1 MHVLKKYKAVLL
13 SGLLVV
19 VFCVA
24 AYCAVGRADSADSQY
39 TYAEHIFQDDT
50 VNEINIEIDEADW
63 QDMLENPLEEEYHKA
78 NITINGETVGNVA
91 IRTKGNNSLTS
102 VASSDSDRYSFKI
115 DFDYYDDNSNYYGL
129 KKLCLN
135 NNYSDNSSMREY
147 ISYKIMGELGLDVP
161 QCGYSNITVN
171 GEEWGLYL
179 AVEAIDETFLE
190 THFDDAT
197 GDLYKPEG
205 QDGTGADL
213 VYDGDDI
220 SSYTGLNLK
229 TNEDT
234 SDGKEII
241 ALMKALEDGE
251 NLEDL
256 LDVESALKYIAAN
269 VALANFD
276 SYLGNTTHNYYLYE
290 EDGYFTVIPWDMNL
304 AFGGFGGG
312 RRANPNA
319 PRKGGDIRVSLVLS
333 FMEAVHGCTKTVS
346 VNRQDTCPEC
356 GGTGAAKGT
365 SPETCPDCHGSGY
378 VTVQQRTP
386 FGVMQSSQPCSRCGG
401 KGKIIKSPCSK
412 CHGSGKTSST
422 KRVEVKVPAGIDD
435 DQSMRLTGLGDAGLN
450 GGPSGDLIVIVT
462 VRPDAMFER
471 DRFDVHVTVPV
482 TYSQAVLGAEVVVPT
497 IDGKV
502 QYTVPEGTQSGTTFR
517 LRGKGI
523 QYVNGRGRGDQ
534 YVKVVVEIPKKLT
547 KTQRDA
553 LKKFEDTLK
562 DDNYEQRKGFF
573 KSLRDKFENG

>member
-1 MHVLKKYKAVLL
+1 MAYIDYYQVLGVDKKA
-13 SGLLVV
+13 S
-19 VFCVA
+19 
-24 AYCAVGRADSADSQY
+24 
-39 TYAEHIFQDDT
+39 QDD
-50 VNEINIEIDEADW
+50 IKRAFRKLARKYHPD
-63 QDMLENPLEEEYHKA
+63 LNP
-78 NITINGETVGNVA
+78 N
-91 IRTKGNNSLTS
+91 
-102 VASSDSDRYSFKI
+102 
-115 DFDYYDDNSNYYGL
+115 
-129 KKLCLN
+129 
-135 NNYSDNSSMREY
+135 
-147 ISYKIMGELGLDVP
+147 
-161 QCGYSNITVN
+161 
-171 GEEWGLYL
+171 
-179 AVEAIDETFLE
+179 
-190 THFDDAT
+190 DAT
-197 GDLYKPEG
+197 AKDKFQAINEANEVLSDPEKRRQYDQFG
-205 QDGTGADL
+205 HAAFDGGA
-213 VYDGDDI
+213 G
-220 SSYTGLNLK
+220 G
-229 TNEDT
+229 
-234 SDGKEII
+234 G
-241 ALMKALEDGE
+241 G
-251 NLEDL
+251 
-256 LDVESALKYIAAN
+256 
-269 VALANFD
+269 
-276 SYLGNTTHNYYLYE
+276 
-290 EDGYFTVIPWDMNL
+290 
-304 AFGGFGGG
+304 FGGFGGG